1 MEKDNKGQN
10 PRRRSVTPIGEKRE
24 VINIA
29 DLAHC
34 IIDGIKRTAAE
45 GKEVRTKFDEVIKIV
60 AAANGE
66 VVSKKKYI
74 VQDMF
79 PVIFG
84 NDNSWQAFYDQHI
97 SQLKNKFEAA
107 KTLAIKKPTKENE
120 EAAAIAR
127 LQLTWWED
135 AGVNTLIRKWG
146 SYASPSDEID
156 SNFIDRF
163 VNKYDSPYD
172 YKIEVADNFTFNNIE
187 EEEDDDNFGDYD
199 DDNEVSE

>member
-1 MEKDNKGQN
+1 MEKHNKGQI
-10 PRRRSVTPIGEKRE
+10 PKRRSVKPIGEKRE

-34 IIDGIKRTAAE
+34 IIEGIKRTVAE

-84 NDNSWQAFYDQHI
+84 NDNTWQAFYDQHI
-97 SQLKNKFEAA
+97 SQLKNNFEVA
-107 KTLAIKKPTKENE
+107 KALALKKPTKENE

-127 LQLTWWED
+127 LQLTWWEN

-146 SYASPSDEID
+146 SYASPLDEID

-172 YKIEVADNFTFNNIE
+172 YKIEVADNFTFDNI
-187 EEEDDDNFGDYD
+187 EDDDDYGDYD